1 MGQNGQYLSA
11 IIFSTVIPYK
21 LNLNRK
27 PGKKLVDTS
36 WISYISLEITSI
48 YIYPSENIVQIAGE
62 DFYRNV
68 N

>member
-27 PGKKLVDTS
+27 PGKKVGNTS

-48 YIYPSENIVQIAGE
+48 YIYLSENIVQTGGGQ
-62 DFYRNV
+62 
-68 N
+68 